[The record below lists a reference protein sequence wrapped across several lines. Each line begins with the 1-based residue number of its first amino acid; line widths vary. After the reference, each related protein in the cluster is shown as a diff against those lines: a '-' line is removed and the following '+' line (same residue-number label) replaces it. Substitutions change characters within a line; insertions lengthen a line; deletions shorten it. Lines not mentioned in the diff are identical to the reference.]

1 MGRIIPYI
9 MENKSHVPNHQ
20 PVDIYKS
27 TLYDEILW
35 NNGTSQNQCLYT
47 IKWETNSMV
56 SDVDSIP
63 WKIVYQFLSYPR
75 FEIQFMPINAQ
86 VDPSNPIQ
94 TLHHQSKKCQHQL
107 LMVALTLNWYE
118 DPQIVI
124 WSGEMITTN
133 GEELCCL
140 AYVILFSGTKAK
152 PFPMIF
158 PWFSLWI
165 SYVLWVFG
173 CTSTHRRTG
182 LILARKISTSAGFAP
197 VGKELIGRWQVFGN
211 SYTIPVVT
219 VITNRTNCVF
229 LFRSSLEES
238 ILVLY
243 IQCTRTPPKDSE

>member
-1 MGRIIPYI
+1 
-9 MENKSHVPNHQ
+9 
-20 PVDIYKS
+20 
-27 TLYDEILW
+27 
-35 NNGTSQNQCLYT
+35 
-47 IKWETNSMV
+47 MV

-118 DPQIVI
+118 DPVCRNVLCIPVYSQIVI
-124 WSGEMITTN
+124 WSGKMMTTN

-152 PFPMIF
+152 PFPMIV
-158 PWFSLWI
+158 PWFSLLF
-165 SYVLWVFG
+165 SYVLSFVGFWVHFNSSRAERASFWRG
-173 CTSTHRRTG
+173 RFPPLPG
-182 LILARKISTSAGFAP
+182 LLDP

-211 SYTIPVVT
+211 GYTIPVVT
-219 VITNRTNCVF
+219 VITNRTNCF
-229 LFRSSLEES
+229 FMFRRSLEES